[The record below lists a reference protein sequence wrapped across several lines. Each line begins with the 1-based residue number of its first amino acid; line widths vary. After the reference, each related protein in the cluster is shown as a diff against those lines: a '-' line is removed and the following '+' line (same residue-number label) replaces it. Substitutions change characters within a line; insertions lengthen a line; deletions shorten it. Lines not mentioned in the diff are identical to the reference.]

1 MTLVKEVLE
10 KNINIHREYTS
21 YGGEMGITYYHLN
34 FRKKISMGMGKIM

>member
-34 FRKKISMGMGKIM
+34 FRKKLAWAWEK